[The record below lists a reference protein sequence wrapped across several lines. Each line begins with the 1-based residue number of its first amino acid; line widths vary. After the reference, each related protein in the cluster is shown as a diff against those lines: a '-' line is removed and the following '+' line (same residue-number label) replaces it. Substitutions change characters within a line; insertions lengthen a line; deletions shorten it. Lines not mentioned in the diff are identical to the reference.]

1 MRKHTLTR
9 SPKQASRLSRMRER
23 SVSLQRPVDLERRGG
38 ARKPLHTAA
47 AARHSWRVTAAFA
60 LPPYQ
65 PPADAAAVRAE
76 VRAFLAA
83 NPPPAD
89 AVRRANCW
97 SVADA
102 GFSRAL
108 GAAGFIGMVW
118 PRAYGGHERPAMA
131 RYVVLEELLAAGA
144 SVGAHWIADRQTGPL
159 LLRYGSEAQR
169 HKYLPGMAAGTLFA
183 CIGLSEPGA
192 GSDLA
197 AVRSRAEKVPGG
209 WRINGQKLWT
219 SGAHNAHAMLAL
231 LRSEAG
237 SERQSGLSQFL
248 IDLDTPGISVRP
260 VIDLVGNH
268 DFNEVFFDDV
278 LVGEDA
284 LVGVE
289 GEGWRQVTAE
299 LALER
304 SGPERYLSSQAL
316 LVAVIDA
323 ARSAAADNQGNAAGT
338 DNAALNAVIGK
349 LVAELW
355 TLRQMS
361 MATAAMLADGADP
374 VVEAAI
380 VKDLGNDYE
389 QRVPM
394 MVQAVLD
401 IDLDGSTELARVL
414 AHLLQVSPSF
424 SLRGGTREVLRGIIA
439 RGLGLR

>member
-1 MRKHTLTR
+1 
-9 SPKQASRLSRMRER
+9 
-23 SVSLQRPVDLERRGG
+23 
-38 ARKPLHTAA
+38 
-47 AARHSWRVTAAFA
+47 
-60 LPPYQ
+60 
-65 PPADAAAVRAE
+65 
-76 VRAFLAA
+76 
-83 NPPPAD
+83 
-89 AVRRANCW
+89 
-97 SVADA
+97 
-102 GFSRAL
+102 
-108 GAAGFIGMVW
+108 
-118 PRAYGGHERPAMA
+118 
-131 RYVVLEELLAAGA
+131 
-144 SVGAHWIADRQTGPL
+144 VGAHWIADRQTGPL

-169 HKYLPGMAAGTLFA
+169 RKYLPGMAAGTLFA

>member
-1 MRKHTLTR
+1 MAISGHF
-9 SPKQASRLSRMRER
+9 
-23 SVSLQRPVDLERRGG
+23 
-38 ARKPLHTAA
+38 AA
-47 AARHSWRVTAAFA
+47 AACLQMVPFCGDRRHKGAVTAVFA
-60 LPPYQ
+60 LPPFV
-65 PPADAAAVRAE
+65 PPPGAAGVRAA
-76 VRAFLAA
+76 VRAFLAV

-97 SVADA
+97 AVADA
-102 GFSRAL
+102 DFSRAL
-108 GAAGFIGMVW
+108 GAAGWLGMVW
-118 PRAYGGHERPAMA
+118 PRRYGGHERPAME
-131 RYVVLEELLAAGA
+131 RYIVLEELLAAGA

-169 HKYLPGMAAGTLFA
+169 QRWLPGMAAGEVFA

-219 SGAHNAHAMLAL
+219 SGAHHAHVMLAL
-231 LRSEAG
+231 LRSEPG
-237 SERQSGLSQFL
+237 SERQAGLSQFL
-248 IDLDTPGISVRP
+248 IPMDTPGISVRP
-260 VIDLVGNH
+260 VLDLVGNH
-268 DFNEVFFDDV
+268 DFNEVFFDNV
-278 LVGEDA
+278 MVGDDA
-284 LVGVE
+284 LVGVA
-289 GEGWRQVTAE
+289 GQGWRQVTAE

-316 LVAVIDA
+316 LVTLIEA
-323 ARSAAADNQGNAAGT
+323 ARAANT
-338 DNAALNAVIGK
+338 DNPALNAVIGK

-361 MATAAMLADGADP
+361 MATAAVMACGGNPAGLADGSDS

-389 QRVPM
+389 QRVPL

-401 IDLDGSTELARVL
+401 IDLDGSSDLARVL

-439 RGLGLR
+439 RGLDLR

>member
-1 MRKHTLTR
+1 
-9 SPKQASRLSRMRER
+9 
-23 SVSLQRPVDLERRGG
+23 
-38 ARKPLHTAA
+38 
-47 AARHSWRVTAAFA
+47 VTAVFA
-60 LPPYQ
+60 LPPFV
-65 PPADAAAVRAE
+65 PPPGTAALRAAVRA
-76 VRAFLAA
+76 FLVA

-89 AVRRANCW
+89 PVLRANCW
-97 SVADA
+97 SVADPA
-102 GFSRAL
+102 FSRAL
-108 GAAGFIGMVW
+108 GNAGFLGMVW
-118 PRAYGGHERPAMA
+118 PREYGGHARPAME

-159 LLRYGSEAQR
+159 LLRYGTEAQR
-169 HKYLPGMAAGTLFA
+169 LRYLPGMARGKLFA

-197 AVRSRAEKVPGG
+197 GVRSRARKVTGG

-219 SGAHNAHAMLAL
+219 SGAHHAHVMLAL
-231 LRSEAG
+231 LRSDAG
-237 SERQSGLSQFL
+237 SERQAGLSQFL
-248 IDLDTPGISVRP
+248 IDMDTPGITVRP

-278 LVGEDA
+278 FVGDDA

-289 GEGWRQVTAE
+289 GQGWAQVTAE

-316 LVAVIDA
+316 LATVIDA
-323 ARSAAADNQGNAAGT
+323 ARAAGADNS
-338 DNAALNAVIGK
+338 ALNAAVGR

-380 VKDLGNDYE
+380 VKDLGNDFE
-389 QRVPM
+389 QRVPQAL
-394 MVQAVLD
+394 QAVLD
-401 IDLDGSTELARVL
+401 VDLDGSNDLVRVL

>member
-1 MRKHTLTR
+1 
-9 SPKQASRLSRMRER
+9 
-23 SVSLQRPVDLERRGG
+23 
-38 ARKPLHTAA
+38 
-47 AARHSWRVTAAFA
+47 
-60 LPPYQ
+60 
-65 PPADAAAVRAE
+65 
-76 VRAFLAA
+76 
-83 NPPPAD
+83 
-89 AVRRANCW
+89 
-97 SVADA
+97 
-102 GFSRAL
+102 
-108 GAAGFIGMVW
+108 
-118 PRAYGGHERPAMA
+118 
-131 RYVVLEELLAAGA
+131 
-144 SVGAHWIADRQTGPL
+144 
-159 LLRYGSEAQR
+159 
-169 HKYLPGMAAGTLFA
+169 
-183 CIGLSEPGA
+183 
-192 GSDLA
+192 
-197 AVRSRAEKVPGG
+197 VRSRAEKVPGG

-237 SERQSGLSQFL
+237 SERQAGLSQFL
-248 IDLDTPGISVRP
+248 IDLATPGITVRP

-278 LVGEDA
+278 LVGDDA

-323 ARSAAADNQGNAAGT
+323 ARSAAADTQGNAAGT

-394 MVQAVLD
+394 LLQAVLD
-401 IDLDGSTELARVL
+401 IDLDGSNELARVL